1 MAESVL
7 TTVNLVIFAVCF
19 TVGFAKA
26 AAARRDPDTA
36 LRITSSVLLCASGVY
51 LLSAPAV
58 YRLVG
63 DRTGSPSLP
72 SLLVSIGIVVCIAHA
87 HALTLLW
94 HPRRRSPGAMRHSVI
109 VWGPVY
115 GLAVTSMT
123 VLFVA
128 ADLSGPARPLS
139 FAVSYAHVPAAC
151 VFELVYLT
159 AMVVGITATVRQCR
173 GPDGV
178 IALPARP
185 DLADSLRQFAVAVG
199 LDLAYVA
206 FTAAAVL
213 TAALRGPSLDWLA
226 GLGSVASS
234 TSALIASFGLAK
246 PALAARAADRT
257 DHRALVPLWQAVVG
271 GGDRLPPRMN
281 WWNPRYALAD
291 MIAEILDGTYRL
303 SPWMDP
309 AAGRAV
315 RKLAAADPGCT
326 ELDVRA
332 LEAAAAIRV
341 ARPRH
346 DAALRSGLPVPQG
359 QGPLRADTPPTRERA
374 RQVQIAAH
382 LSHPLVDQALR
393 QVTGQAVDAPK

>member
-213 TAALRGPSLDWLA
+213 TAALRGPPRLAGRA
-226 GLGSVASS
+226 GLGGQQHQRSDRQLRA
-234 TSALIASFGLAK
+234 GQ
-246 PALAARAADRT
+246 ARARRTGGRPDR
-257 DHRALVPLWQAVVG
+257 PPCSGPAVAG
-271 GGDRLPPRMN
+271 RRGRRRQTPPRMN

>member
-1 MAESVL
+1 MNL
-7 TTVNLVIFAVCF
+7 TIFVVCFAVG
-19 TVGFAKA
+19 VAKA
-26 AAARRDPDTA
+26 LAARSDPDTA

-63 DRTGSPSLP
+63 DWTGSPSLP
-72 SLLVSIGIVVCIAHA
+72 SLLVSVGIVACIAHA

-94 HPRRRSPGAMRHSVI
+94 HPRRRSPGALRGSVR

-115 GLAVTSMT
+115 GLAMT
-123 VLFVA
+123 VMITLFVVG
-128 ADLSGPARPLS
+128 DLSGPARPLS

-151 VFELVYLT
+151 AFELVYLL

-199 LDLAYVA
+199 LDLVYVA
-206 FTAAAVL
+206 CTAAAVL
-213 TAALRGPSLDWLA
+213 TAVMGGPALDWLA
-226 GLGSVASS
+226 GLGSAASS
-234 TSALIASFGLAK
+234 VSALIASYGLAK
-246 PALAARAADRT
+246 PALAARAADRA

-271 GGDRLPPRMN
+271 GGDRPPPRMT

-309 AAGRAV
+309 AASRSV
-315 RKLAAADPGCT
+315 CKLVAADPGST
-326 ELDVRA
+326 NLDVKA

-341 ARPRH
+341 ARPRY
-346 DAALRSGLPVPQG
+346 DVACQLGLPVPQG
-359 QGPLRADTPPTRERA
+359 QGSLREDTPPTRERA
-374 RQVQIAAH
+374 RQVQIAAY
-382 LSHPLVDQALR
+382 LAHPLVDQALR
-393 QVTGQAVDAPK
+393 QVTHQAV